1 MSEIDWYPI
10 KFLESTSNVKKTIK
24 GSVGREPSTRIA
36 TEVVSYLQQGRMFFE
51 AALRSPIEIRPLQ
64 IFYGIVGFSKAIVLG
79 RNIVAHETL
88 VQSHGLKDISSQKSC
103 LENLR
108 LKVLKRGTFQQFN
121 NVISKLDQV
130 HYFGK
135 SAMPVTQRIPSDN
148 SDKIAEKEIDIKEIL
163 SRIPGLEDL
172 YQKTFKEHPKNWS
185 ILLHYWD
192 EYDGF
197 VDLRIDDPDIFTDR
211 KSLEKIVR
219 KWREKHPFI
228 ENWCLY
234 EATHAWGNSIE
245 CNLSA

>member
-36 TEVVSYLQQGRMFFE
+36 TEVVACLQQGRMFFE